1 MTNFI
6 QDLFTKFFTF
16 IFYNIPKDNVWD
28 MLAYIIFISF
38 IIEIG
43 IIFLRKS
50 AKNIIRK
57 IIY

>member
-6 QDLFTKFFTF
+6 QDLFNKFFTF

-57 IIY
+57 IIQ

>member
-6 QDLFTKFFTF
+6 QDLFIKFFTF

-57 IIY
+57 II

>member
-6 QDLFTKFFTF
+6 QDLFTNFFTF
-16 IFYNIPKDNVWD
+16 IFYNMPKDNVWN

-43 IIFLRKS
+43 IILIRKS
-50 AKNIIRK
+50 AKNILRK
-57 IIY
+57 IM

>member
-6 QDLFTKFFTF
+6 QDLFTNFFTF
-16 IFYNIPKDNVWD
+16 IFYNMPKDNVWN

-43 IIFLRKS
+43 IIL
-50 AKNIIRK
+50 IRRNAQNVIKK
-57 IIY
+57 IIK